1 MKRIMI
7 ITTGGT
13 IACETTEKG
22 RTPTQDGKSLTA
34 GINDCEI
41 TVCDLFS
48 CDSTDISPVH
58 WRKIYEKVRASADF
72 DGIVILHGTD
82 TLEYTA
88 AMLYFTCS
96 DMGIPV
102 IITGAMIPMSEKDS
116 DGGKNISDAVTV
128 ACDKSFAGVYAVFAG
143 RIISGGNIIKR
154 HSNKTDAFRAFCGED
169 NGVVRDGKA
178 AVFNLAD
185 APEAMTFPSGDKKIS
200 VIKLSPFTDN
210 LYVPEKYD
218 GAVIES
224 YGAGGI
230 PVSLSD
236 SLAKLCARM
245 PVVIT
250 TACADGADLLEYE
263 VGQRALSLGAKDGGK
278 MSTACAAVKLWLS
291 SE

>member
-1 MKRIMI
+1 MKKILI

-13 IACETTEKG
+13 IACETTENG
-22 RTPTQDGKSLTA
+22 RTPSRSGGQLIA
-34 GINDCEI
+34 GFTDCEI

-48 CDSTDISPVH
+48 CDSTDITPSH
-58 WRKIYEKVRASADF
+58 WLKIYEKVKASADY

-88 AMLYFTCS
+88 AMLYFTVS

-102 IITGAMIPMSEKDS
+102 IITGAMIPMSEENS
-116 DGGKNISDAVTV
+116 DGGRNIRDAVTA
-128 ACDKSFAGVYAVFAG
+128 ACCDRVSGVYAVFSG

-154 HSNKTDAFRAFCGED
+154 SSVDTDAFRAFCGND
-169 NGVVRDGKA
+169 NGCIRDGQ
-178 AVFNLAD
+178 VAD
-185 APEAMTFPSGDKKIS
+185 FYNADIPEALKLPQGDKKIS

-210 LYVPEKYD
+210 LSVSDDYS

-230 PVSLSD
+230 PSHLAD
-236 SLAKLCARM
+236 SLADLCDRM

-250 TACADGADLLEYE
+250 TACGGGANLHEYE
-263 VGQRALSLGAKDGGK
+263 VGQRAISAGAIDGGK
-278 MSTACAAVKLWLS
+278 ILTACAAVKLWLCK
-291 SE
+291 